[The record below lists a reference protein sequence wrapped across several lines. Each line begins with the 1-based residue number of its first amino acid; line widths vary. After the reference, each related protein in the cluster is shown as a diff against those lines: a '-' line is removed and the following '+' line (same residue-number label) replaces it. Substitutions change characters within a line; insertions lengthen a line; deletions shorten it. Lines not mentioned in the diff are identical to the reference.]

1 LSTSNKDYDDDDELA
16 ISGIGNSS
24 LYSLLIIRL
33 LFLCKKIRY
42 GCRGLSNL
50 VPLILFIYVN
60 VLLFYKAE
68 MTSDRIRTFS
78 CIYEQKL
85 RAVISGGVVF

>member
-1 LSTSNKDYDDDDELA
+1 MMMMMNWQYPASEIVVY
-16 ISGIGNSS
+16 IH
-24 LYSLLIIRL
+24 YSLSDCC
-33 LFLCKKIRY
+33 FYVKKIRY

-68 MTSDRIRTFS
+68 MTSDRIRTFF